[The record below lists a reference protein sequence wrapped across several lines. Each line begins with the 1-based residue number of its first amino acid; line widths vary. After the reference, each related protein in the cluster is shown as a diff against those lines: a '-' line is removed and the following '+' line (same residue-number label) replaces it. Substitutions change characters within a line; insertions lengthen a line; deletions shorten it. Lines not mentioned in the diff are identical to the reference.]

1 MIFLRVLRLG
11 KETMKDNRIRITL
24 SEDNLKL
31 LDYLRSST
39 GWTNSQIINLIIKM
53 SFDNQFKK
61 EEGEVTNEE
70 LNQGNGDYDSYE
82 LSDEE

>member
-1 MIFLRVLRLG
+1 
-11 KETMKDNRIRITL
+11 MKDNRIRITL
-24 SEDNLKL
+24 SEENLKL

-61 EEGEVTNEE
+61 EEGARTNEE
-70 LNQGNGDYDSYE
+70 N
-82 LSDEE
+82 

>member
-11 KETMKDNRIRITL
+11 KETMKDNRIRVTL
-24 SEDNLKL
+24 SEENLKL

-61 EEGEVTNEE
+61 EGATTNEE
-70 LNQGNGDYDSYE
+70 N
-82 LSDEE
+82 

>member
-1 MIFLRVLRLG
+1 
-11 KETMKDNRIRITL
+11 MKDNRIRVTL
-24 SEDNLKL
+24 SEENLKL

-61 EEGEVTNEE
+61 EEGAITNEE
-70 LNQGNGDYDSYE
+70 N
-82 LSDEE
+82 

>member
-1 MIFLRVLRLG
+1 
-11 KETMKDNRIRITL
+11 MKDNRIRITL

-53 SFDNQFKK
+53 SLDNQFKK
-61 EEGEVTNEE
+61 EGEVTTNEE
-70 LNQGNGDYDSYE
+70 N
-82 LSDEE
+82 

>member
-1 MIFLRVLRLG
+1 
-11 KETMKDNRIRITL
+11 MKDNRIRVTL
-24 SEDNLKL
+24 SEENLKL

-61 EEGEVTNEE
+61 EGATTNEE
-70 LNQGNGDYDSYE
+70 N
-82 LSDEE
+82 